1 MGSCLAGAAR
11 AIGLTG
17 CRRVAR
23 ASKSNKAIHLIR
35 VSQYSAYRYSKY
47 MNKQNKTFL
56 KFRTAFLRTTARK
69 GNYKKA
75 KALCVIENV

>member
-1 MGSCLAGAAR
+1 MR
-11 AIGLTG
+11 P
-17 CRRVAR
+17 RVIR
-23 ASKSNKAIHLIR
+23 LSMIMNLIR

-75 KALCVIENV
+75 KALVSLSVIENV